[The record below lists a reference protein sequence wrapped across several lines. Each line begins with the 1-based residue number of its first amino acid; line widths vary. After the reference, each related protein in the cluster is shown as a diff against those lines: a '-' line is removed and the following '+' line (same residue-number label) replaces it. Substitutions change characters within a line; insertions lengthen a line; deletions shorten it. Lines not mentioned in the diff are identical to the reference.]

1 MNDTNPIKKI
11 DLDKVD
17 WKSSRDF
24 FQSLEDELRSLD
36 DKEEKYDFTWVGKR
50 KAIIEAG
57 SPINKT
63 LRPDVKSSKNWDT
76 TENLFIEGDN
86 LDALK
91 LLQESYLGKVKMIYI
106 DPPYNTGK
114 DFVYHDNFKADAEE
128 YDEATEYKDEEG
140 NIQYKKNEKSNGR
153 YHSDWLS
160 MMYPRLKLARN
171 LLSERGVIFI
181 SIDDN
186 EQANLRKLC
195 DEIFGEENFVGKI
208 VVAKGTTTGQ
218 DANDI
223 GSSVDYM
230 FVYSKDKSSYIPNGL
245 PLDEKDIARFNLED
259 DKGKYSI
266 LQFRKTGTNDRRED
280 RPNLYYPLTAPDG
293 RTVLPIGPGGYE
305 SNWRTNK
312 KQFDKWVQEGIIEWK
327 KNEQG
332 EYKPY
337 VKYYLEGRTKQVS
350 NLWNDI
356 EGNKKASITVK
367 ELVGKNIFTNP
378 KPVGLIKKAL
388 GISTSDSDI
397 VLDFFSGSGTT
408 AHAVMQLN
416 AEDGGNR
423 KWIMVQLP
431 EETPE
436 GSEARK
442 AGYENIPEIARERIR
457 RAGDKIAKEHPGAK
471 VDYGFRSLTISDTNY
486 KDVYKATNKVTQENL
501 LSDVE
506 NIKEDRTDLDLL
518 YGVLTSLALELNRPI
533 LTKDVSDSTVYLY
546 DYLNE
551 VSGLI
556 ACFSEKISEETIKYI
571 ASLKPLIAVFKDSS
585 FADSQAKVNLAEHF
599 RIISPDTKV
608 RVI

>member
-1 MNDTNPIKKI
+1 MNDASSVKKI
-11 DLDKVD
+11 DLNKTD
-17 WKSSRDF
+17 WRGSREF
-24 FQSLEDELRSLD
+24 FESLADELRSLD

-57 SPINKT
+57 APINKT
-63 LRPDVKSSKNWDT
+63 LRPDVKISKNWDS

-114 DFVYHDNFKADAEE
+114 DFVYHDNFKADVVQ

-140 NIQYKKNEKSNGR
+140 NIQFKKNEKSNGR

-171 LLSERGVIFI
+171 LLSDDGVIFI

-186 EQANLRKLC
+186 EQANLKKLC
-195 DEIFGEENFVGKI
+195 DEIFGEDNFVGKI

-230 FVYSKDKSSYIPNGL
+230 FVYSRDKTLYIPNGL
-245 PLDEKDIARFNLED
+245 PLDEKDIARFSLED
-259 DKGKYSI
+259 NKGKYSI

-293 RTVLPIGPGGYE
+293 SVVYPIGPGGYD
-305 SNWRTNK
+305 SCWRTNK
-312 KQFDKWVQEGIIEWK
+312 KQFDKWVQEEVIEWK

-332 EYKPY
+332 EFKPY

-388 GISTSDSDI
+388 LVASSDDDI

-408 AHAVMQLN
+408 AHSVMELN
-416 AEDGGNR
+416 AEDGGSR
-423 KWIMVQLP
+423 KWILVQLP

-436 GSEARK
+436 DSEARK
-442 AGYENIPEIARERIR
+442 AGFKTIPEIARERIR
-457 RAGDKIAKEHPGAK
+457 RAGDKIAKEHPDAK
-471 VDYGFRSLTISDTNY
+471 VDYGFRSLKIADTNY
-486 KDVYKATNKVTQENL
+486 KEVYKPVSEISQESL
-501 LSDVE
+501 LDTVD
-506 NIKEDRTDLDLL
+506 NIKEDRGDLDLL
-518 YGVLTSLALELNRPI
+518 YGVLTQLALELNRPI
-533 LTKDVSDSTVYLY
+533 ETREIAGSTVYLY
-546 DYLNE
+546 DYLGE
-551 VSGLI
+551 VSGLV
-556 ACFSEKISEETIKYI
+556 ACFSDSVSDDAIKHI
-571 ASLKPLIAVFKDSS
+571 AGLKPLTAVFRDSS

-599 RIISPDTKV
+599 RVISPDTKV